1 MEEIWSDKSVH
12 ILVDILTKWLG
23 HTKAMFRHRNRPRYG
38 TVICFLW
45 GFVFLLILFLVVLGR
60 IDHLEHLLNY
70 TV

>member
-12 ILVDILTKWLG
+12 ILVDILSKWLG
-23 HTKAMFRHRNRPRYG
+23 HTKAMSRHRNRPRYG
-38 TVICFLW
+38 TVIYVLW
-45 GFVFLLILFLVVLGR
+45 VFFPLFLFLVVLGR